1 MRRKVGAAQCSERPC
16 VRAETV
22 RGAFCMR
29 FRGLAKVFLW
39 RNECRVRLSLVRSCR
54 NRCEMRRKVGA
65 AQCSERPC
73 VRAETVRGAFCMRF
87 RGLAKVFLWRNECRV
102 RLSLVRSCRN
112 RCEMRRKVGAA
123 QCSERPCVRAETV
136 RGSCCMCFR
145 VLAKDVLWRNECRV
159 RLSLVRCRRSRCEV
173 RRKVGAAQCSE
184 KPRARELSLRGVF
197 VCVAVFCGFRRD
209 TLWRNG
215 CRVRL

>member
-1 MRRKVGAAQCSERPC
+1 MRFRALAKGVLWRNECRARLCLVRCRRNRCEVRRKVGAAQCSERPC

-54 NRCEMRRKVGA
+54 NRCEVRRKVGA
-65 AQCSERPC
+65 AQCSEKLR
-73 VRAETVRGAFCMRF
+73 VWAETLHGA
-87 RGLAKVFLWRNECRV
+87 
-102 RLSLVRSCRN
+102 
-112 RCEMRRKVGAA
+112 
-123 QCSERPCVRAETV
+123 
-136 RGSCCMCFR
+136 CCMCFR
-145 VLAKDVLWRNECRV
+145 VLAKGVLWRNECQVCLRHV
-159 RLSLVRCRRSRCEV
+159 RSCRNRCEV